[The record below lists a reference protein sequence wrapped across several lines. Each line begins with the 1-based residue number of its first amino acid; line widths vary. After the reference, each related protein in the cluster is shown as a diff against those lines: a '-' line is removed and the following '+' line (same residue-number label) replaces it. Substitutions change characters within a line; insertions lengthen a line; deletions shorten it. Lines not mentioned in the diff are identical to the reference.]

1 MPPDAVAR
9 AELAH
14 RLGDKYRFRESDVG
28 RLRAALASTTCG
40 AQAYRDRHRGELTDV
55 YDTDLSWRE
64 KAVVSRKAVPPPGG
78 AAAVL
83 DDLRPDPDRD
93 RRRRDAGAAD
103 RRRRR
108 RTAARRRIIVVLGLL
123 NVLTVA
129 AVAETFARTSSV
141 RWRGAY
147 FDAWSA
153 GTSGEPAGS
162 PSVSG

>member
-1 MPPDAVAR
+1 M
-9 AELAH
+9 
-14 RLGDKYRFRESDVG
+14 SDGCVPHWP
-28 RLRAALASTTCG
+28 STTLRCR
-40 AQAYRDRHRGELTDV
+40 AYRDRHRGELTDV

-64 KAVVSRKAVPPPGG
+64 KLRWSRARLFRRLEELPPFWTTYGLTLTETVGAGMLALPIAVAGVGPLPGV
-78 AAAVL
+78 A
-83 DDLRPDPDRD
+83 
-93 RRRRDAGAAD
+93 
-103 RRRRR
+103 
-108 RTAARRRIIVVLGLL
+108 IIVVLGLL